1 MLDREIS
8 LVPRHVRRHPHL
20 AQPRLAALPA
30 EAHKVVR
37 GRTDHV
43 RHAAQQV
50 ALAVAVIIDRVFDV
64 FGRHH
69 LGLAEFA
76 GPRAD
81 HFRGHQIAALDQ
93 SQGVEQMA
101 AEHVRAPAV
110 IGKRGERADR
120 IVLAHAG
127 AEIAFETPKAGDHRG
142 GHAIL
147 LLGAVEHRLVFA
159 HLCLPL
165 LQPGGGHEL
174 AGEFQKA
181 QRKDA
186 LAAVDIDDALVINQ
200 VGRRRRDGAARDALR
215 QGLGLEAREPGLR
228 NCRRCGSRRLQ
239 RPWKRALPLRSPRRP
254 SVLASPC
261 AVESSRHR
269 SPTAIR
275 VARKAGPQDRR
286 LIDKS
291 KTPLLLTG
299 ACVGTHR
306 RISLATAIHG
316 NIAIMRMRHQHGAH

>member
-142 GHAIL
+142 RHAIL

-165 LQPGGGHEL
+165 LQPGSGHEL
-174 AGEFQKA
+174 AGKFQKA

-215 QGLGLEAREPGLR
+215 QGFGLEAREPGLETAGGAAVGGCSGR
-228 NCRRCGSRRLQ
+228 GNERCRYDRQGGRASSRAPVLSNHPVTDL
-239 RPWKRALPLRSPRRP
+239 RPRSALPGKPDLR
-254 SVLASPC
+254 
-261 AVESSRHR
+261 
-269 SPTAIR
+269 
-275 VARKAGPQDRR
+275 
-286 LIDKS
+286 
-291 KTPLLLTG
+291 
-299 ACVGTHR
+299 
-306 RISLATAIHG
+306 
-316 NIAIMRMRHQHGAH
+316 IAA